1 MGEVLK
7 LDNVTSLYSD
17 NKGIKNIT
25 FEIKEGEFVALIGH
39 NGAGKTTLM
48 NTILATN
55 DYTGEIYI
63 KYLYNDISYVSQK
76 QVIDWYLTVE
86 DNIFM
91 EQNILDRCSKK
102 QNEEIISLFSLNNIL
117 KDSVENLSGG
127 QLQRVSVARALLKY
141 PKLYILDEPT
151 TGLDVYSSEKVL
163 KYLKKM
169 SQEKKT
175 VVISSHDLEL
185 VEKYVDRIII
195 ISNGEITYDG
205 KIKDFTNISLREAIL
220 KELVKNNE

>member
-91 EQNILDRCSKK
+91 EQNILDRCNKK